1 MKKITIFLSLVLT
14 VLFLSCKQ
22 EKVQNIS
29 YTIEQ
34 TRSSDL
40 LNEYKTYLGHVIRD
54 SLEPQYGNERVDI
67 TDEKGLPIAVAGRA
81 SEIYKFN
88 LVKYLY
94 DEKGNVSGFL
104 CRTTNEAE
112 ENNYDVIDGEMA
124 YEEQFDFYETTE
136 EPLYEK
142 KALFDMV
149 FTKDN
154 DEPYFERYY
163 FKRDS
168 MGRIIKVYDP
178 ILHKSI
184 TAYENWHIEYKIEE
198 DENFWTSDIQGGK
211 IWLTLTFKPNSD
223 NEEGEEMEKRKYY
236 GYVDSRDM

>member
-40 LNEYKTYLGHVIRD
+40 LNEYK
-54 SLEPQYGNERVDI
+54 
-67 TDEKGLPIAVAGRA
+67 
-81 SEIYKFN
+81 
-88 LVKYLY
+88 
-94 DEKGNVSGFL
+94 
-104 CRTTNEAE
+104 
-112 ENNYDVIDGEMA
+112 
-124 YEEQFDFYETTE
+124 
-136 EPLYEK
+136 
-142 KALFDMV
+142 
-149 FTKDN
+149 
-154 DEPYFERYY
+154 
-163 FKRDS
+163 
-168 MGRIIKVYDP
+168 
-178 ILHKSI
+178 
-184 TAYENWHIEYKIEE
+184 IEE

-211 IWLTLTFKPNSD
+211 IWLTFTFKPNSD